1 MNTLQAMIAREDFRA
16 ILSSHSAAQRQSWL
30 AKFRWR
36 QEWCRCYLHKIRKI
50 AMIEGALSACAPV
63 YLDDEP
69 YIRASTGLF
78 SIDELAYK
86 RGLPTLRNIDS
97 RSESVRGT
105 WDAADIQKR
114 TLRLGALKKL
124 CGTIYF

>member
-1 MNTLQAMIAREDFRA
+1 MSQLQAMIRREDFRA

-30 AKFRWR
+30 SQFRWR

-50 AMIEGALSACAPV
+50 AMIEGVSSACAPV

-69 YIRASTGLF
+69 YIRATTGLY
-78 SIDELAYK
+78 SVDELAYK
-86 RGLPTLRNIDS
+86 KGLPTLRDIDS
-97 RSESVRGT
+97 RAESVRGT

-114 TLRLGALKKL
+114 TLRLGALRKL
-124 CGTIYF
+124 CGIQFY